1 MMILMVTKILG
12 VIRSEGVR
20 TLMIRILGVG
30 TLEMRVTNLGV
41 DRVITPIYGLS

>member
-30 TLEMRVTNLGV
+30 TLEMRVANLGV